1 MATLSTRQATKWVK
15 CAACAEMITTMKKY
29 IQVVGING
37 KDVRGERYCVGCE
50 KYARLNNDITDINVQ
65 DDERH
70 LREREDYAAY
80 QAAGCTAAYWTDRDS
95 GKVGQ

>member
-15 CAACAEMITTMKKY
+15 CAACEEMITTLHKY
-29 IQVVGING
+29 IQVVGDNG
-37 KDVRGERYCVGCE
+37 KDVRGERYCPRCE
-50 KYARLNNDITDINVQ
+50 RYARLNNDIKDVKD

-80 QAAGCTAAYWTDRDS
+80 QAAGCTHAYWTDRDS
-95 GKVGQ
+95 GYVG